1 MSPQPNRDM
10 YATIHPARD
19 AANLSQ
25 LTTDG
30 RSRVSNFWI
39 PTAGQGKIVDPATGK
54 EDSHD
59 KLLRAAFI
67 RQSHSGL
74 YHFLPLGNR
83 VQAKLEQLVDK
94 HMNSVGACKVSL
106 SNLSSIELW
115 EKSGRWNADRTE
127 FFKLNDRK
135 ESGYLLAPTHEEE
148 ITQLVADAVHS
159 YKDLPLRLYQ
169 VGKKYRDELR
179 PRGGLL
185 RMREFVMK
193 DLYTFDNDRT
203 SAVETYENVRK
214 AYDNFFSEFKLPYI
228 VAKADSG
235 SIGGEFSHEYHY
247 ASVKGEDEVHS
258 CGSCDHIVNG
268 ELLSQQDSPACPSC
282 GSGTLTTQKTIEL
295 GHTFFLGTKYS
306 EPLNA
311 RAMQA
316 TSTNTKKHV
325 AEKTSENPGTAI
337 EMGCYGIGIS
347 RLIATTADLLAD
359 DKGLNWPKAIA
370 PFTVAI
376 IPKAGFE
383 DDALVLHD
391 LLGTLPA
398 QTCVDPIIDDRATK
412 SLAWKMNDADL
423 IGYPV
428 LVVLGRSWQ
437 QDRKAE
443 VQCRQLGVKQEVDMV
458 DIISFTRDLLTKL

>member
-1 MSPQPNRDM
+1 M
-10 YATIHPARD
+10 
-19 AANLSQ
+19 
-25 LTTDG
+25 TTDG
-30 RSRVSNFWI
+30 RSRISNFWI
-39 PTAGQGKIVDPATGK
+39 PTAGQGKVVDPATGK

-59 KLLRAAFI
+59 KLLRAAFV
-67 RQSHSGL
+67 RQTHSGL
-74 YHFLPLGNR
+74 YHFLPLGHR

-127 FFKLNDRK
+127 FFKLHDRK
-135 ESGYLLAPTHEEE
+135 EAGYLLAPTHEEE
-148 ITQLVADAVHS
+148 ITQLLADAVHS

-193 DLYTFDNDRT
+193 DLYTFDNNRE
-203 SAVETYENVRK
+203 SAVATYESVRK
-214 AYDNFFSEFKLPYI
+214 AYDNFFGEFKLPFI

-247 ASVKGEDEVHS
+247 ASPKGEDEVHS
-258 CGSCDHIVNG
+258 CNTCGHIVNG
-268 ELLSQQDSPACPSC
+268 ELLSQQESSTACPSC
-282 GSGTLTTQKTIEL
+282 EKGVLTSQKTIEL

-311 RAMQA
+311 RVMHA
-316 TSTNTKKHV
+316 TGTNTKKPI
-325 AEKTSENPGTAI
+325 EKSSENPGTAI

-347 RLIATTADLLAD
+347 RLIATMADLLAD
-359 DKGLNWPKAIA
+359 DTGLNWPKVIA

-391 LLGTLPA
+391 IFGTLPA
-398 QTCVDPIIDDRATK
+398 QTYVDTVIDDRPGKA
-412 SLAWKMNDADL
+412 LGWKLNDADL

-428 LVVLGRSWQ
+428 LVVLGRGWENE
-437 QDRKAE
+437 RKAE
-443 VQCRQLGVKQEVDMV
+443 VQCRQLGIKQEVDMV
-458 DIISFTRDLLTKL
+458 DLTAFVRELLAKL